1 MDQAAQGSG
10 MIFWLLML
18 AIMFVVFFMPA
29 RSQKKREQE
38 LLAKVNSLQ
47 KGDQVILSSGVVGT
61 VAGFKDNLLEIKV
74 AENVKIHVLKTAI
87 VGLVNDLQAANNQ
100 GGTK

>member
-1 MDQAAQGSG
+1 MEQTAQGSG

-18 AIMFVVFFMPA
+18 GIMFFAIFMPGRA
-29 RSQKKREQE
+29 QKKREQE
-38 LLAKVNSLQ
+38 LLAKVNALQ
-47 KGDQVILSSGVVGT
+47 KGDQVILSGGIVGT
-61 VAGFKDNLLEIKV
+61 VAGFKDNLLEIKL
-74 AENVKIHVLKTAI
+74 AESVKIHVLKTAI

>member
-10 MIFWLLML
+10 MFFWLLML
-18 AIMFVVFFMPA
+18 VVMFVVFFMPA

-47 KGDQVILSSGVVGT
+47 KGDQVILSSGIVGT
-61 VAGFKDNLLEIKV
+61 VAGFKDNLLEIKI
-74 AENVKIHVLKTAI
+74 AESVKIHVLKTAI